1 MRPLAQVT
9 AVRRTNP
16 IMWLI
21 VLVGCAPS
29 EAPRVELPVV
39 VDGSGL
45 SVDASDRV
53 TDLGWTIEL
62 EQARLALADLRFT
75 TSGEIHM
82 EQRPSAGA
90 QLLGV
95 ISDAWLP
102 SAHAHPGHFQGGEVI
117 GELPGTFVM
126 DFASEDGREL
136 GLATMIVG
144 EYTAV
149 DFRLARAGSDEV
161 EESDPLFG
169 HTALLSGTATGPED
183 VVISFTV
190 VIDSPL
196 DRELVGAPFEVSVAE
211 DSSFEIGLRMLGI
224 DPIEGD
230 HLFDGIDFALLDEL
244 DGATDGAV
252 LLVDPEAN
260 SEVGPELS
268 DAYYQIRREFQ
279 THDLFDAIER
289 EP

>member
-1 MRPLAQVT
+1 M
-9 AVRRTNP
+9 RRTNP
-16 IMWLI
+16 IVCLL
-21 VLVGCAPS
+21 VLAGCGPS
-29 EAPRVELPVV
+29 EAPRVELSVL

-45 SVDASDRV
+45 SVDATDRV

-75 TSGEIHM
+75 TSGEVHM

-90 QLLGV
+90 QLLGL
-95 ISDAWLP
+95 ISDAWMP
-102 SAHAHPGHFQGGEVI
+102 SAHAHPGHFQGGEII
-117 GELPGTFVM
+117 GELPGTFVV
-126 DFASEDGREL
+126 DFAGEDGREL
-136 GLATMIVG
+136 GLATLIVG
-144 EYTAV
+144 EYTAL

-161 EESDPLFG
+161 EQSDALFG

-183 VVISFTV
+183 AVVSFTV
-190 VIDSPL
+190 IIDSPL
-196 DRELVGAPFEVSVAE
+196 DREIVGAPFEVSVAE
-211 DSSFEIGLRMLGI
+211 DSTFEIGLRMLGI

-252 LLVDPEAN
+252 LLVDPETN
-260 SEVGPELS
+260 SGLGPERS

-279 THDLFDAIER
+279 THDLFDAIVR